1 MHTSSNFI
9 PSFNPHSPLYRNPH
23 TICSGLV
30 PRARFEIAL
39 GIFCLQIISQARRLE
54 PLDNSIAAT
63 LKVADQLPPA
73 EQSHHPCPTE
83 APSLQNYP
91 DTPIV
96 LQLLGTL
103 QRPRSPELQ
112 RRQSSVP
119 HTSNC
124 VIKQMAP

>member
-1 MHTSSNFI
+1 MHASSNFI
-9 PSFNPHSPLYRNPH
+9 PPFNPHSPLNPH
-23 TICSGLV
+23 TICRGLV

-39 GIFCLQIISQARRLE
+39 GIFWLQIISQARRLE
-54 PLDNSIAAT
+54 PLDNSIAPT
-63 LKVADQLPPA
+63 LKAADQLPPA
-73 EQSHHPCPTE
+73 GQGHRPRPTE
-83 APSLQNYP
+83 APRLQNYP
-91 DTPIV
+91 DTPTE

-103 QRPRSPELQ
+103 QRPRNSELQ